1 MIFDMTKRKGGGGD
15 EPQEVPAGYTQ
26 LRYIKSS
33 GAQYIDTGVAPTLET
48 KMWAQGFYLAGTGN
62 YCPIMGSAN
71 PSCSMPA
78 YGDAGGSSAY
88 CSFGNQTDKS
98 IASSLI
104 AGEQPPTLEIDKNGA
119 TITTAGVSTKST
131 KFSASTMSGNA
142 ATHIALFGRGNS
154 GSFERLAKAAIFRAK
169 IYDNGVLIREFVPC
183 IQKSNNEVGMY
194 DIVNGVFYG
203 NDGTGVFEGVEL

>member
-1 MIFDMTKRKGGGGD
+1 MIFDMTKRKGGGGG
-15 EPQEVPAGYTQ
+15 EPQEVPEGYTQ

-48 KMWAQGFYLAGTGN
+48 KMWAQGFYLADN
-62 YCPIMGSAN
+62 SAYYPIMGSTN
-71 PSCSMPA
+71 PSCSMAA
-78 YGDAGGSSAY
+78 YSSAGVSSSY
-88 CSFGNQTDKS
+88 NSFGNISDRVVNS
-98 IASSLI
+98 ALL
-104 AGEQPPTLEIDKNGA
+104 AGEKPPTMEIDKNGA
-119 TITTAGVSTKST
+119 TITTEGVATASVT
-131 KFSASTMSGNA
+131 FSASTMSGSA

-154 GSFERLAKAAIFRAK
+154 GSFERFAKAAIFRAK

-183 IQKSNNEVGMY
+183 IQKANNEVGMY

>member
-1 MIFDMTKRKGGGGD
+1 MIFDMTKRKGGGGG
-15 EPQEVPAGYTQ
+15 EPQEVPEGYTQ

-48 KMWAQGFYLAGTGN
+48 KMWAQGFFLAGNGGF
-62 YCPIMGSAN
+62 YPIMGSSN
-71 PSCSMPA
+71 PSCQMGS
-78 YGDAGGSSAY
+78 YKETGAGAAFN
-88 CSFGNQTDKS
+88 SFGNQTDKQ
-98 IASSLI
+98 IPTALL
-104 AGEQPPTLEIDKNGA
+104 AGEQPPTIEIDKNGA
-119 TITTAGVSTKST
+119 TITTEGVVAVSVS
-131 KFSASTMSGNA
+131 FSATTMSGSA

-154 GSFERLAKAAIFRAK
+154 GSFERFAKAAIYRAK

-194 DIVNGVFYG
+194 DIVNDVFYG